1 MDVHEYISSGI
12 LESYVLGN
20 CSKDEIEEVER
31 LIFENDSIRQ
41 EVESIRTTLELTA
54 MLETRTP
61 NPALKS
67 NIWEAIR
74 RESDD
79 HFQGNLLD
87 AKQETPVFSS
97 QVNSNWLKYAAGF
110 TLLFSISSLAI
121 YYFSE
126 YRKAEKL
133 LLTTHQAFLKLNH
146 ADSIQEEQLFA
157 YQKQMELIAHPSTL
171 KIALTGVPASKD
183 SKATVFWNP
192 ARKAVLL
199 SGVDLPT
206 LPADKTYQLWA
217 IVDGEPVDA
226 GIFDS
231 NSTHTLIPMKSI
243 GESQAF
249 AITLEPKAGSTTP
262 NLEALCVIG
271 NVL

>member
-31 LIFENDSIRQ
+31 LIFEYDSIRQ

-79 HFQGNLLD
+79 HIQDNLLD
-87 AKQETPVFSS
+87 AKQETPVFPS
-97 QVNSNWLKYAAGF
+97 QANSNWLKYAAGF

-133 LLTTHQAFLKLNH
+133 LLTTQQAFLKLNH
-146 ADSIQEEQLFA
+146 ADSIQEEQL
-157 YQKQMELIAHPSTL
+157 ELIAHPSTL
-171 KIALTGVPASKD
+171 KIALTGVPASKH

-199 SGVDLPT
+199 SGIDLPT

-217 IVDGEPVDA
+217 LVDGEPVDA
-226 GIFDS
+226 GVFDS
-231 NSTHTLIPMKSI
+231 NSTHALIPMKSI

-249 AITLEPKAGSTTP
+249 AITLEPKGGSTNP